1 LRAIDHAGGVLH
13 VLIALKNFKLS
24 IKWGTE
30 FKDSVVNL
38 NKAFD
43 DAELLISKELWKC
56 LELNLCLRN
65 H

>member
-1 LRAIDHAGGVLH
+1 M
-13 VLIALKNFKLS
+13 LIALKNFKLS